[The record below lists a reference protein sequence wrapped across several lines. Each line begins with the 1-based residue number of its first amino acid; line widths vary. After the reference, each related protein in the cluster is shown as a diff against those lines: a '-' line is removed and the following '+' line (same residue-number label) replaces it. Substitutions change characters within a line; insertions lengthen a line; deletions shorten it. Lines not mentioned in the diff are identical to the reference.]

1 MPLPEGYM
9 LGIDEVIKDLDGDP
23 HPEGMTLYDVMKAAL
38 TNLVNGEEK
47 MDGDKRFDL
56 YLIAAKLKAIKDRK
70 PDAEE
75 LELGDLSTIKD
86 RVGAAFHP
94 NLVGPV
100 WLFLDPAL
108 RNRKTDEKSKSR
120 KK

>member
-1 MPLPEGYM
+1 MI
-9 LGIDEVIKDLDGDP
+9 GIDEVIKDLDDDP
-23 HPEGMTLYDVMKAAL
+23 HPDGMTFYDVMKAAL
-38 TNLVNGEEK
+38 TNLVSGEER

-75 LELGDLSTIKD
+75 LELGELSTIKD
-86 RVGAAFHP
+86 RVGCAFHP
-94 NLVGPV
+94 NIVGPV

-108 RNRKTDEKSKSR
+108 KSRKPDEKTKSR